1 MITDATAL
9 RAASLIYF
17 NKVETVKKRNI
28 KLAVAAVFV
37 GLAMVAVKSSIWTQ
51 PVMAKPAF
59 MDRYDR
65 DPYARDEF
73 KTNCTLCH
81 IVHGGGERNDFGE
94 AFEDAGYRFTPKLRK
109 KFPQFFN

>member
-1 MITDATAL
+1 M
-9 RAASLIYF
+9 
-17 NKVETVKKRNI
+17 KKRNI
-28 KLAVAAVFV
+28 KLTATAVFI
-37 GLAMVAVKSSIWTQ
+37 GLTMFGAKSLTWTQ

-65 DPYARDEF
+65 NPYAKDEF

-81 IVHGGGERNDFGE
+81 IGHGGGERNDFGE
-94 AFEDAGYRFTPKLRK
+94 AFEDAGYRFTPKIRK